1 MSQEALL
8 TGPQEKRGGVN
19 MTLESLGDRKTSD
32 PVLWL

>member
-8 TGPQEKRGGVN
+8 AGPQEKRGGTD
-19 MTLESLGDRKTSD
+19 MTLESLGERKTRT